1 MWLPAVVAAAASLL
15 LLVGVL
21 LAGIGRRGG
30 EDDPDGES
38 DGGGGGGGRR
48 RPPPPEA
55 PRGTGPV
62 DWPEFERQ
70 FADFVA
76 RGRQAPAAARE
87 RRTEEVGTGPDLAR

>member
-38 DGGGGGGGRR
+38 DGGGGGGRR

-87 RRTEEVGTGPDLAR
+87 RRPEEVGAGPDLAR

>member
-1 MWLPAVVAAAASLL
+1 MWLPTVVAGAASLL

-21 LAGIGRRGG
+21 LAGIGRRDG
-30 EDDPDGES
+30 EDDADGES
-38 DGGGGGGGRR
+38 DGGGGGGRR

-55 PRGTGPV
+55 PPGTGPV

-76 RGRQAPAAARE
+76 CGRRVPAAARE
-87 RRTEEVGTGPDLAR
+87 RRREEVGAGPGRER